1 MTPCLHYSP
10 CNEELVL
17 ENMCTA
23 MGTINIEIPGGP
35 LITKSSF
42 VIIGNCLSVG
52 NLMHR
57 FSILHEFNLAII
69 KLQETT
75 PAEHYSQNDL
85 YLFVGTTWVQ
95 EIVWQIYHNGAINS
109 KRIEDR
115 IPFIEEA
122 TNPKASQ
129 PNIQTLPSPRLLKT
143 HLSYDG
149 IPKGA
154 SEDTKCKYIYIAR
167 NPKDAAV
174 SNYKFLTSLGADTG
188 LNAPWEFYANLFI
201 QGKCK

>member
-1 MTPCLHYSP
+1 MSLTWPLYCNFIDANKTPPWH
-10 CNEELVL
+10 LVR
-17 ENMCTA
+17 
-23 MGTINIEIPGGP
+23 
-35 LITKSSF
+35 
-42 VIIGNCLSVG
+42 VIFHL
-52 NLMHR
+52 L
-57 FSILHEFNLAII
+57 L
-69 KLQETT
+69 
-75 PAEHYSQNDL
+75 
-85 YLFVGTTWVQ
+85 GTTWVQ

-115 IPFIEEA
+115 IPFMEEA

-129 PNIQTLPSPRLLKT
+129 PDIRTLPSPRLLKT
-143 HLSYDG
+143 HLSYDA

-174 SNYKFLTSLGADTG
+174 SNYKFLTSLGADSG

-201 QGKCK
+201 EGKCK

>member
-1 MTPCLHYSP
+1 MIFHL
-10 CNEELVL
+10 L
-17 ENMCTA
+17 
-23 MGTINIEIPGGP
+23 
-35 LITKSSF
+35 
-42 VIIGNCLSVG
+42 
-52 NLMHR
+52 
-57 FSILHEFNLAII
+57 
-69 KLQETT
+69 
-75 PAEHYSQNDL
+75 
-85 YLFVGTTWVQ
+85 VGTTWVQ

-129 PNIQTLPSPRLLKT
+129 PDIQTLPSPRLLKT